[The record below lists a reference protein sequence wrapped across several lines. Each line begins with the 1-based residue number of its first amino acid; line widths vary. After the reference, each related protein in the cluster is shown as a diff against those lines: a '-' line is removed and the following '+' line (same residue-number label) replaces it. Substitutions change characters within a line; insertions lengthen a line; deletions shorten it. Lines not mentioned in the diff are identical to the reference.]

1 MDHNMKKGGAA
12 MFSNRALRKLLIPL
26 IIEQILTSLMGMVD
40 TMMVSNVG
48 TAAVSGVSLVDSINK
63 LVIFLLTALAT
74 GGTIVCSQYFGRRD
88 RENANLAA
96 RQVLLSA
103 FALSLALMAL
113 CLLFRRGLLALIFG
127 TVEPAVMDAAARYFL
142 ITALSYPFLALFNG
156 ASALFRA
163 AGNSRLPML
172 VSACS
177 NLLNIAGNA
186 FLIFG
191 LDMGVTGAAIA
202 TTVSFALG
210 AVTMLICLR
219 RQNQTFDIGP
229 YTAIRPDWPTIGRV
243 LRVGIPTGIENGMFQ
258 FGKLVLQSTVSTLG
272 TTAIASNAI
281 IVVLELMSSMPSQ
294 AIGIG
299 LVTVAGQC
307 MGAGRPDEARRYIR
321 KLTGWSALVL
331 LCMNWLI
338 YALAG
343 PVCSLAG
350 LDAETRTLTM
360 DTLLLISLVKPFLWA
375 LAFVPADGMRAAG
388 DVRFGMLVSSLSM
401 WCLRVGLTTLL
412 CRVWHV
418 GLVGIWI
425 GYFADWAAR
434 SLAFAL
440 RFRSGKWARHRV
452 IEP

>member
-1 MDHNMKKGGAA
+1 

-26 IIEQILTSLMGMVD
+26 IIEQILTSLMGTVD

-48 TAAVSGVSLVDSINK
+48 SAAVSGVSLVDSINK
-63 LVIFLLTALAT
+63 LVIFILTALAT

-88 RENANLAA
+88 QENANLAA

-103 FALSLALMAL
+103 FALSLGLTAL
-113 CLLFRRGLLALIFG
+113 CLVLRRWLLGLIFG
-127 TVEPAVMDAAARYFL
+127 TVEAAVMDAAMRYFL
-142 ITALSYPFLALFNG
+142 LTALSYPFLALFN
-156 ASALFRA
+156 AAAALYRA

-172 VSACS
+172 VSVCS

-186 FLIFG
+186 VLIFG
-191 LDMGVTGAAIA
+191 FSMGVTGAAIA

-210 AVTMLICLR
+210 AVTLLICLR
-219 RQNQTFDIGP
+219 RPGQTFEIGP
-229 YTAIRPDWPTIGRV
+229 YTAIRPDWQTIGRV
-243 LRVGIPTGIENGMFQ
+243 LRVGVPTGIENGMFQ

-272 TTAIASNAI
+272 TTAMAANAI
-281 IVVLELMSSMPSQ
+281 VVVLELMSSMPSQ

-307 MGAGRPDEARRYIR
+307 MGAGRPDEAKKYIR

-338 YALAG
+338 YALAS

-350 LDAETRTLTM
+350 LDPETRSLTIE
-360 DTLLLISLVKPFLWA
+360 TLLLISLVKPFLWA

-388 DVRFGMLVSSLSM
+388 DVRFGMLVSSASM
-401 WCLRVGLTTLL
+401 WILRVGLTTLL
-412 CRVWHV
+412 CRCLDV

-425 GYFADWAAR
+425 GYFADWTAR
-434 SLAFAL
+434 SLAFTL
-440 RFRSGKWARHRV
+440 RFRSGKWLGHTV
-452 IEP
+452 IGP